1 MKKLLL
7 AGLLSVG
14 LAGCNGYDR
23 GTRAEPALRKPKPT
37 TCQRQEVYC
46 YLTNYSKGD
55 TLLVAPAKLV
65 VDDSVLI
72 TEQVYRTFSSSER
85 LSKVVR
91 LCVGSHRVHVQFGPY
106 ARDTTFVVRGDTA
119 ISLLATMLCRDIP
132 ELAHEDGL
140 SIVTLLRDGK
150 GGPD

>member
-7 AGLLSVG
+7 VGLLGVG

-23 GTRAEPALRKPKPT
+23 GIREEPALSKPT
-37 TCQRQEVYC
+37 ACQRQEVYC

-65 VDDSVLI
+65 VDDSILI
-72 TEQVYRTFSSSER
+72 TEQVYRTFSSSEC

-119 ISLLATMLCRDIP
+119 ISLMATMLCRDIP
-132 ELAHEDGL
+132 ELAHKDGL
-140 SIVTLLRDGK
+140 SVVTLLRDGK